1 MRAVAFSLAGAWGVL
16 LIYTRIAF
24 GHRGLLVGQRR
35 LRRTGRWNDWL
46 TQAGLEGMN
55 WRDFALACSLLF
67 VIGTGLTY
75 AVFAG
80 WVPALLGGLF
90 ASAAPPAAYRHR
102 RRNRLADAQQAWP
115 RMIEEIRVLI
125 GSSGASIPQALF
137 DVGRRSPEALR
148 GAFGRAHREWLLST
162 DFERAVSTLKDALAH
177 PTADVALETL
187 LAAYQVGGVDLD
199 PRLADL
205 AEDRMAELQGRKD
218 ARARQAGARFA
229 RAFVVV
235 VPLGMALMGL
245 SIGNGRASF
254 RTTGGQTAV
263 VVGLLVMVGC
273 WLWAG
278 RLMTL
283 PDRQR
288 VFAE

>member
-1 MRAVAFSLAGAWGVL
+1 VLSLAGSWGVFL
-16 LIYTRIAF
+16 LYTRIVF
-24 GHRGLLVGQRR
+24 GHRDLLTSVGTARWRR
-35 LRRTGRWNDWL
+35 RSNDWL

-80 WVPALLGGLF
+80 WTPAVLGGLF
-90 ASAAPPAAYRHR
+90 AAAAPPAAYRRR

-137 DVGRRSPEALR
+137 EVGSRSPEALR
-148 GAFGRAHREWLLST
+148 SAFGRAHREWLLST
-162 DFERAVSTLKDALAH
+162 DFERAVSTLKGALAH

-187 LAAYQVGGVDLD
+187 LAAYEVGGVDLD

-229 RAFVVV
+229 RAFVIA

-254 RTTGGQTAV
+254 RTGGGQVAV
-263 VVGLLVMVGC
+263 VLGLLVMVGC

-283 PDRQR
+283 PDGRR